1 MDKAGRA
8 LLDKGIK
15 DYLIQQVKSEFGD
28 DFNLIVHRI
37 EYLISQHNLKD
48 LRWTIRQEIEEA
60 KRGQNSLGTN

>member
-15 DYLIQQVKSEFGD
+15 EYLINQVKGEFGD

-37 EYLISQHNLKD
+37 EYLITQHNLKD
-48 LRWTIRQEIEEA
+48 LRWTIKQEIEDA
-60 KRGQNSLGTN
+60 KRERKSLSH